1 MSQKKS
7 GPRSQYDAVSKLLLF
22 CVPLALGMAGF
33 QCAGGVRM
41 ADALYSCVCMYVL
54 GYQTT
59 PPNLWVEL
67 ARWTAPLATAGAAVL
82 LLTTL
87 QVRVRNLWCYLR
99 GGSVAVYGPEEE
111 REDLLEELGR
121 SGIEGRDRFVGA
133 HNYILLN
140 SEEENFQ
147 FYVSNRRKLQKRR
160 VYLKCRSLPAEFA
173 ASENLYLFCPEEAAA
188 RLFWKEKGLYGVSK
202 RCGHRLRIVLLG
214 FGSLGEEVLRYG
226 LLDNIFAP
234 EQRIEYHIF
243 GDGAAFAATHTQLS
257 SIEDPVIFHAEPWYE
272 SVDLLEGAAALLVLT
287 QENPLRLVRD
297 LLLATRLPE
306 IDVFAADDAE
316 AELLAGHKRLNVF
329 PWRREAQRAENIL
342 RDKLFGRAK
351 QLHMYYVRKYGRGQA
366 AGADQEW
373 RKLDAFTRYSNVSA
387 VDYHDIRLQM
397 LAAQGIS
404 PDGAGIPPDVL
415 EKLAELEHVRWCRYH
430 YLHNWRYGVPDNGQR
445 KDPVRRLH
453 IALCPYEELTET
465 DREKDREGVRALF
478 ELDLNGWK

>member
-1 MSQKKS
+1 MSQTKS
-7 GPRSQYDAVSKLLLF
+7 EPRSRYDAVSKLLLF
-22 CVPLALGMAGF
+22 CVPLALGMVGF
-33 QCAGGVRM
+33 RCAGDERT

-67 ARWTAPLATAGAAVL
+67 ARWTAPLATVGAAVL

-99 GGSVAVYGPEEE
+99 GDSVAVYGPEEE
-111 REDLLEELGR
+111 RKDLLEDLGR

-133 HNYILLN
+133 HSYILLG

-147 FYVSNRRKLQKRR
+147 FYASNRRKLQNRR

-188 RLFWKEKGLYGVSK
+188 RLFWKEKRLYGVSA
-202 RCGHRLRIVLLG
+202 RCGHQLRIVLLG

-226 LLDNIFAP
+226 LLDNIFVP
-234 EQRIEYHIF
+234 GQRIEYHIF
-243 GDGAAFAATHTQLS
+243 GDGAVFAATHTQLS
-257 SIEDPVIFHAEPWYE
+257 SIGDPVIFHTEPWYE
-272 SVDLLEGAAALLVLT
+272 SADLLESAAALLVLA
-287 QENPLRLVRD
+287 QEDQLRLVRD
-297 LLLATRLPE
+297 LLLAIRLPE
-306 IDVFAADDAE
+306 IDVFAANDAE

-329 PWRREAQRAENIL
+329 PWRRAAQRAENIL
-342 RDKLFGRAK
+342 RDELFGRAK
-351 QLHMYYVRKYGRGQA
+351 QLNLYYVRKYGGGWA
-366 AGADQEW
+366 AQEDQEW

-387 VDYHDIRLQM
+387 ADYHDVRLQM

-404 PDGAGIPPDVL
+404 PEGARIPPDVL
-415 EKLAELEHVRWCRYH
+415 EKLAELEHIRWCRYH
-430 YLHNWRYGVPDNGQR
+430 YLHNWRCGVPENGGR
-445 KDPVRRLH
+445 KDPVRRVH

-478 ELDLNGWK
+478 ELDRNGGK